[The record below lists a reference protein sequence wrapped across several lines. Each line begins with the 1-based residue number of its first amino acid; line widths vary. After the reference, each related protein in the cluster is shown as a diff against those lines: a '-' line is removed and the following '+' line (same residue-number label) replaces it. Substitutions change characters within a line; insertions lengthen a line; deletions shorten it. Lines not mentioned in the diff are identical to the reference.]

1 MCSINVTAAVSA
13 IGILFA
19 SQIAAAAAEAPTF
32 RVARGERQLF
42 LDDYDIAEI
51 KNLNRTMHQPDKK
64 GAVIRPSDPH
74 VTALQTRSA
83 PAWDPDRKVWKMW
96 DCTTPADM
104 YLPKPFYCS
113 GYYESTDG
121 LHWTKPIVRQVERNG
136 SRENNYVYIR
146 PDSGWGRPD
155 MVVRDASDPNP
166 SRRYKSV
173 LPNLGFAVSP
183 DGIRWMM
190 LQGIAPIPSADEY
203 NLSLDEREHLFVLT
217 VKGGGPH
224 GRSVHLATSKDF
236 KTWTKH
242 GLIFHADDLDQEL
255 GRENIKARFADPTLQ
270 QPSYLGLF
278 TKH

>member
-96 DCTTPADM
+96 DCTTPGDLWAQ
-104 YLPKPFYCS
+104 KKSCN
-113 GYYESTDG
+113 GYYESADG
-121 LHWTKPIVRQVERNG
+121 LHWTKPLVGLVERDG
-136 SRENNYVYIR
+136 TKENN
-146 PDSGWGRPD
+146 
-155 MVVRDASDPNP
+155 
-166 SRRYKSV
+166 
-173 LPNLGFAVSP
+173 
-183 DGIRWMM
+183 
-190 LQGIAPIPSADEY
+190 
-203 NLSLDEREHLFVLT
+203 FVFVP
-217 VKGGGPH
+217 VKA
-224 GRSVHLATSKDF
+224 GRSGRLSPRRMRSEALCPETVGNDRVREPTCLSCIRTCP
-236 KTWTKH
+236 
-242 GLIFHADDLDQEL
+242 LHAGFRGTA
-255 GRENIKARFADPTLQ
+255 GRIQ
-270 QPSYLGLF
+270 
-278 TKH
+278 